1 MTLKS
6 ILLGAALSL
15 STLPAFAE
23 INFRDPYARA
33 SSPAARVGAAFM
45 VITNTGAEADRL
57 ISATTDAAKRVEL
70 HTHIITDG
78 VAKMME
84 VEEGFVVPAN
94 GEVLLQRGGYHV
106 MMMGLTAPFVQGETI
121 TLNLV
126 FEVAGEVALEVT
138 IDNERQDTM
147 NHEGMNMDGM
157 SHEGME
163 GMSHEGMEGMSD
175 GTAMEGM
182 SDN

>member
-15 STLPAFAE
+15 STLPALAE
-23 INFRDPYARA
+23 INVEDPYARA

-45 VITNTGAEADRL
+45 VISNTGDEDDRL
-57 ISATTDAAKRVEL
+57 ISASSDAAKRIEL

-84 VEEGFVVPAN
+84 VEEGFVVPAH
-94 GEVLLQRGGYHV
+94 GEVLLQRGGFHV
-106 MMMGLTAPFVQGETI
+106 MMMGLTAPFEQGETI

-126 FEVAGEVALEVT
+126 FEVAGEVTLVVT
-138 IDNERQDTM
+138 IDNERMDEM
-147 NHEGMNMDGM
+147 NHEGMNHDT
-157 SHEGME
+157 ME
-163 GMSHEGMEGMSD
+163 GMS
-175 GTAMEGM
+175 
-182 SDN
+182 NN